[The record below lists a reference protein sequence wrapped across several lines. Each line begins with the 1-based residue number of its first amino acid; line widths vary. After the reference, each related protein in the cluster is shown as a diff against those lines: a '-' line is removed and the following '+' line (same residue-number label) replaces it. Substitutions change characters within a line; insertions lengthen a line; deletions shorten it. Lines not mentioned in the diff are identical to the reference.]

1 MYHVLLTQV
10 LGDLVESCAAA
21 ILLDT
26 GFNLELVWKI
36 MFAFLDPI
44 MNFSSSCLQLSSI
57 RELQELCQT
66 HNFRLSFP
74 DSEKEK
80 GTFLVEAAVD
90 VNGTCLTGCAINRS
104 RKVAKRIAAQEALSK
119 LKVSHWS
126 PLFFNYLS

>member
-1 MYHVLLTQV
+1 MHPVLLIQV

-21 ILLDT
+21 ILLDIR
-26 GFNLELVWKI
+26 FNLELAWRI

-66 HNFRLSFP
+66 HNFELSFP
-74 DSEKEK
+74 DSEKQK
-80 GTFLVEAAVD
+80 GDFKVEAVVVD
-90 VNGTCLTGCAINRS
+90 ANDGCTRSIVKGCAINPS
-104 RKVAKRIAAQEALSK
+104 RKVAKRMAAQEALSK

-126 PLFFNYLS
+126 PLL